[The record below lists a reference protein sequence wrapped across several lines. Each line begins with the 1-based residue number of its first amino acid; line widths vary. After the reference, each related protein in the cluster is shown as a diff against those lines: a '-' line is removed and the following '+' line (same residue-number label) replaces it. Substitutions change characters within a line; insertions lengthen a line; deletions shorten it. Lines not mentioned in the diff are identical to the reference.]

1 MIYLDNAA
9 TTPLDHEVY
18 ESMCSV
24 MKNHYGNPS
33 SVHAA
38 GRNSRVLIEDSR
50 SQIAGL
56 LNVKPSELFFT
67 SCATEAIATAIH
79 GVVTSLG
86 IRKIITTAVEHHAVI
101 HAIEDVHKSTPVRVS
116 FVRIDK
122 NANLDLQQLEEL
134 LEEEKEKTL
143 VVIMHANN
151 ETGSLFPVDRI
162 SRLCKE
168 YQAVFMSD
176 MVQSMGK
183 YENKLSQHGPDI
195 TCCSAHK
202 FHGPKGIGFL
212 YLNENIRITPLI
224 SGGGQER
231 NMRSGTENIYGIA
244 GMAKAFEVAYRDMEK
259 NRDYITNLKSIFVEQ
274 LKQNFPELVFN
285 ASCDKKGLYNIINV
299 SVPDVYNNKLLL
311 QKLDM
316 EHIAVS
322 GGSACSSGVVSVSH
336 VLKALLAN
344 ADIPALRFSLSKYNT
359 PEELDKTL
367 DVLKKILL
375 KS

>member
-9 TTPLDHEVY
+9 TTPLDNEVY
-18 ESMCSV
+18 ETMCSV

-33 SVHAA
+33 SVHAG

-50 SQIAGL
+50 SLIAGL
-56 LNVKPSELFFT
+56 LDVKPSELFFT
-67 SCATEAIATAIH
+67 SCATEAITTAIQ
-79 GVVTSLG
+79 GVVKSLG

-101 HAIEDVHKSTPVRVS
+101 HAIEDVHKSIPVRVS

-122 NANLDLQQLEEL
+122 NANLDLDHLEEL
-134 LEEEKEKTL
+134 LEEEEKTL
-143 VVIMHANN
+143 VIIMHANN
-151 ETGSLFPVDRI
+151 ETGSLFPVDKI

-168 YQAVFMSD
+168 YHAVFLSD

-183 YENKLSQHGPDI
+183 YENRLSQHGPDI

-212 YLNENIRITPLI
+212 YLNENIHILPLI
-224 SGGGQER
+224 TGGGQER

-244 GMAKAFEVAYRDMEK
+244 GMAKAFEVAYRDMAK
-259 NRDYITNLKSIFVEQ
+259 NNEYISKLKSYFVEK
-274 LKQNFPELVFN
+274 LKQYFPDMVFN
-285 ASCDKKGLYNIINV
+285 ASCDTKGLYNIINV
-299 SVPDVYNNKLLL
+299 SVPDIYNNKLLL
-311 QKLDM
+311 QKLDI

-336 VLKALLAN
+336 VLRALLAN
-344 ADIPALRFSLSKYNT
+344 ADIPALRFSFSKYNT
-359 PEELDKTL
+359 VEELNQTL
-367 DVLKKILL
+367 VVLKKILL
-375 KS
+375 K